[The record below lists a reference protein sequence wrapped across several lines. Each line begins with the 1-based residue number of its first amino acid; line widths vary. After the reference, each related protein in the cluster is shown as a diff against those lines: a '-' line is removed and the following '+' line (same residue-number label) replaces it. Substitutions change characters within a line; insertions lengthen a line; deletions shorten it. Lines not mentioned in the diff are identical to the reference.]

1 MYSVASYAFLAL
13 AKVAVLATG
22 VFGDSK
28 VLGEEQRTLQPLP
41 PYDERYAEVGK
52 PVGQSI
58 SLKQFGAELS
68 RVSEVVRHQ
77 LVLNHNEGLVVDSV
91 QQDSE
96 AERIGLKPHDI
107 LVEFNEQYLVLPEQ
121 FSLLLDSF
129 FHQTRG
135 APYKAP
141 EVIFIRA
148 GERRVVTLSGNDP
161 KSLHELK
168 VHESVMR
175 TTDSHGQSMRVSNDI
190 GMQSSHLKKRLPS
203 QTNTTNWNASLEPIV
218 LLREDPD
225 CTIRLTQGNE
235 TRLQVYSL
243 NKTCIFDELLIS
255 EESLQA
261 VPETIRAR
269 VDGML
274 QVIKAY
280 ARADNKNP
288 KKPVVTEAHTARLPV
303 VSQHEKQLLLRR

>member
-13 AKVAVLATG
+13 AKVAVLAIG
-22 VFGDSK
+22 VFGEFAS
-28 VLGEEQRTLQPLP
+28 LRTRTTLQRLP
-41 PYDERYAEVGK
+41 PYDDRAGAEVGK

-129 FHQTRG
+129 FRQTQG
-135 APYKAP
+135 AHYKAP

-148 GERRVVTLSGNDP
+148 GERRVITLSGNDQ
-161 KSLHELK
+161 KEAA
-168 VHESVMR
+168 ESKLIRVSDR
-175 TTDSHGQSMRVSNDI
+175 TTGSHGQSMRVSNDI
-190 GMQSSHLKKRLPS
+190 GMQSSHLKKSLPS
-203 QTNTTNWNASLEPIV
+203 QTNTTNWDASLEPIV

>member
-1 MYSVASYAFLAL
+1 MASYAFLAL

-28 VLGEEQRTLQPLP
+28 VLGEEQRPIQRLP
-41 PYDERYAEVGK
+41 PYDERHAEVGK

-58 SLKQFGAELS
+58 SLKHFGAELS

-77 LVLNHNEGLVVDSV
+77 LVLNHNEGLVVDGV

-129 FHQTRG
+129 FRQAQG
-135 APYKAP
+135 AHYKVP
-141 EVIFIRA
+141 EIIFIRA
-148 GERRVVTLSGNDP
+148 GERRVVTLSGNYP
-161 KSLHELK
+161 RNLHELK
-168 VHESVMR
+168 IHKSAMR
-175 TTDSHGQSMRVSNDI
+175 TTDSHGQSMRVSSDI
-190 GMQSSHLKKRLPS
+190 GMQSSHVKKRLPS
-203 QTNTTNWNASLEPIV
+203 QTNTSNWDASLEPIV

-235 TRLQVYSL
+235 TRLQVHSL

-280 ARADNKNP
+280 ARANNENLNE
-288 KKPVVTEAHTARLPV
+288 PVVTEAHTARLPV
-303 VSQHEKQLLLRR
+303 VNQLEKQLPLQR

>member
-1 MYSVASYAFLAL
+1 MYSVASDAFLAL
-13 AKVAVLATG
+13 AKVTVLVVG

-28 VLGEEQRTLQPLP
+28 VLGEEQRTLQLLS
-41 PYDERYAEVGK
+41 PYDERHAEVGK
-52 PVGQSI
+52 LGSQSR

-68 RVSEVVRHQ
+68 RVSEVVRHH
-77 LVLNHNEGLVVDSV
+77 LVLIHNEGLVVDGV

-129 FHQTRG
+129 FRQTQG
-135 APYKAP
+135 AYYKAP
-141 EVIFIRA
+141 EVVFIRA
-148 GERRVVTLSGNDP
+148 GERRVVKLSGNYQRN
-161 KSLHELK
+161 LHELK
-168 VHESVMR
+168 VHESAIK
-175 TTDSHGQSMRVSNDI
+175 TTDSHGQSIHVSSDI
-190 GMQSSHLKKRLPS
+190 GMQSSHVKKRLPS
-203 QTNTTNWNASLEPIV
+203 QTNTTNWNTSLEPIV

-225 CTIRLTQGNE
+225 CTIRLTQGSQ
-235 TRLQVYSL
+235 TRLQVHSL

-255 EESLQA
+255 EDSLQS

-280 ARADNKNP
+280 TRANNKN
-288 KKPVVTEAHTARLPV
+288 LN
-303 VSQHEKQLLLRR
+303 

>member
-1 MYSVASYAFLAL
+1 M
-13 AKVAVLATG
+13 
-22 VFGDSK
+22 
-28 VLGEEQRTLQPLP
+28 
-41 PYDERYAEVGK
+41 GK

-129 FHQTRG
+129 FHQTQG
-135 APYKAP
+135 AHYKAP
-141 EVIFIRA
+141 KVIFIRA
-148 GERRVVTLSGNDP
+148 GERRVVTLSGNYP
-161 KSLHELK
+161 RNLHDLK
-168 VHESVMR
+168 VHEPAMR
-175 TTDSHGQSMRVSNDI
+175 TTDSHGQSMRVSSDI
-190 GMQSSHLKKRLPS
+190 GMQSSHVKKRLPS
-203 QTNTTNWNASLEPIV
+203 QTNTSNWDASLEPIV

-235 TRLQVYSL
+235 TRLQVHSL

-274 QVIKAY
+274 QVINAY
-280 ARADNKNP
+280 ARANNKNLNE
-288 KKPVVTEAHTARLPV
+288 PVVTEAHTARLPV
-303 VSQHEKQLLLRR
+303 VNQLEKQLPLQR

>member
-1 MYSVASYAFLAL
+1 MYSVALYAFLAL

-22 VFGDSK
+22 VFGDFK
-28 VLGEEQRTLQPLP
+28 VLGEEQRTLQYLR
-41 PYDERYAEVGK
+41 PYGERHAEVGK

-77 LVLNHNEGLVVDSV
+77 LVLNHNEGLVVDGV

-129 FHQTRG
+129 FRQTQG
-135 APYKAP
+135 AHYKAP
-141 EVIFIRA
+141 KVIFIRA

-161 KSLHELK
+161 RNLHELK
-168 VHESVMR
+168 VHEPAMR
-175 TTDSHGQSMRVSNDI
+175 TTNGHGQSMRVSSDI
-190 GMQSSHLKKRLPS
+190 GMQSSHVKKRLPS
-203 QTNTTNWNASLEPIV
+203 QTNTSNWDASLEPIV

-235 TRLQVYSL
+235 TRLQVHSL

-274 QVIKAY
+274 QVINAY
-280 ARADNKNP
+280 ARVNNKNLNE
-288 KKPVVTEAHTARLPV
+288 PVVTEAHTARLPV
-303 VSQHEKQLLLRR
+303 VNQLEKQLPLQR

>member
-13 AKVAVLATG
+13 AKVAVLAIG
-22 VFGDSK
+22 VFGDST
-28 VLGEEQRTLQPLP
+28 VLGEEQRTLQRLP
-41 PYDERYAEVGK
+41 PYDERHAEVGK

-77 LVLNHNEGLVVDSV
+77 LVLNHNEGLVVDGV

-129 FHQTRG
+129 FRQTQG
-135 APYKAP
+135 AHYKAP
-141 EVIFIRA
+141 KVIFIRA

-161 KSLHELK
+161 RNLHELK
-168 VHESVMR
+168 VHKSAMR
-175 TTDSHGQSMRVSNDI
+175 TTGSHGQSMRVSSDI
-190 GMQSSHLKKRLPS
+190 GMQSSHVKKRLPS
-203 QTNTTNWNASLEPIV
+203 QTNTTNWDASLEPIV

-235 TRLQVYSL
+235 TRLQVHSL
-243 NKTCIFDELLIS
+243 EQNLYF
-255 EESLQA
+255 
-261 VPETIRAR
+261 R
-269 VDGML
+269 
-274 QVIKAY
+274 
-280 ARADNKNP
+280 
-288 KKPVVTEAHTARLPV
+288 
-303 VSQHEKQLLLRR
+303 

>member
-22 VFGDSK
+22 VCGDSK
-28 VLGEEQRTLQPLP
+28 VLGEEQRTRQRLS
-41 PYDERYAEVGK
+41 PYDERHAEVGK

-77 LVLNHNEGLVVDSV
+77 LVLNHNEGLVVDGV

-129 FHQTRG
+129 FRQAQG
-135 APYKAP
+135 AHYKVP
-141 EVIFIRA
+141 EIIFIRA
-148 GERRVVTLSGNDP
+148 GERKVVTLSGNDP
-161 KSLHELK
+161 RNLHELK
-168 VHESVMR
+168 VHEPATR
-175 TTDSHGQSMRVSNDI
+175 TTDSHGQSMRVSSDI
-190 GMQSSHLKKRLPS
+190 GMQSSHVKKSLPS
-203 QTNTTNWNASLEPIV
+203 QTNATNWNASLQPIV

-235 TRLQVYSL
+235 TRLQVHSL

-274 QVIKAY
+274 QVINAY
-280 ARADNKNP
+280 ARANNENLNEP
-288 KKPVVTEAHTARLPV
+288 IVTEAHTARLPV
-303 VSQHEKQLLLRR
+303 VNQLEKQLPLQR